1 LVENPRLRDN
11 PRRRLSA
18 RQRGWTLTGEEIR
31 MSLHTTT
38 RVCAA
43 AILAGAAGVVAAAS
57 PADTVDS
64 SVLYRCP
71 GNDYRNTITS
81 REAEKLGCR
90 KVEGAPVTV
99 IQSTRPRTSTATPT
113 ATTSATASGVRVD
126 PVAQRQRDSDAR
138 RILENELRA
147 EETKLAAMEKEF
159 NGGQPERLG
168 DEKNYQKYLDRV
180 ADMRSAIER
189 KQIDIAALRREIQ
202 KLPPPAQ

>member
-1 LVENPRLRDN
+1 
-11 PRRRLSA
+11 
-18 RQRGWTLTGEEIR
+18 
-31 MSLHTTT
+31 MSPNIIT
-38 RVCAA
+38 RACAA
-43 AILAGAAGVVAAAS
+43 AILAGAAGAAAAAS
-57 PADTVDS
+57 PADTVDAG
-64 SVLYRCP
+64 VLYRCP
-71 GNDYRNTITS
+71 GNDYRNTITP

-99 IQSTRPRTSTATPT
+99 IQSTRPRTAAAT
-113 ATTSATASGVRVD
+113 TASGVKVD

-138 RILENELRA
+138 RILENELRT
-147 EETKLAAMEKEF
+147 EEAKLAAMEKEF

-202 KLPPPAQ
+202 KLPPPTQ

>member
-1 LVENPRLRDN
+1 
-11 PRRRLSA
+11 
-18 RQRGWTLTGEEIR
+18 
-31 MSLHTTT
+31 MSLYTTI
-38 RVCAA
+38 RACAA
-43 AILAGAAGVVAAAS
+43 VVLAGAAGAAVAASA
-57 PADTVDS
+57 ADTVDS

-71 GNDYRNTITS
+71 GNDYRNTIS
-81 REAEKLGCR
+81 AREAEKLGCR

-99 IQSTRPRTSTATPT
+99 IQSTRPRTTP
-113 ATTSATASGVRVD
+113 APVGAATASGVRVD

-180 ADMRSAIER
+180 AEMRSAIER

>member
-1 LVENPRLRDN
+1 
-11 PRRRLSA
+11 
-18 RQRGWTLTGEEIR
+18 

-38 RVCAA
+38 RLCAA
-43 AILAGAAGVVAAAS
+43 VILAGAAGAA
-57 PADTVDS
+57 PAAPGVDTVDS

-71 GNDYRNTITS
+71 GNDYRNTITA

-99 IQSTRPRTSTATPT
+99 IQSTRPRATTATAT
-113 ATTSATASGVRVD
+113 ATTSTTATGVRVD

-138 RILENELRA
+138 RILENELKA
-147 EETKLAAMEKEF
+147 EEMKLAAMEKEF

-180 ADMRSAIER
+180 AEMRSAIER

-202 KLPPPAQ
+202 KLPPAQ

>member
-1 LVENPRLRDN
+1 M
-11 PRRRLSA
+11 
-18 RQRGWTLTGEEIR
+18 T
-31 MSLHTTT
+31 LHTIT

-43 AILAGAAGVVAAAS
+43 AILAGAAGAAVAASA
-57 PADTVDS
+57 ADTVDA

-71 GNDYRNTITS
+71 GNDYRNTITA

-99 IQSTRPRTSTATPT
+99 IQSTRPRAGTAATATAAP
-113 ATTSATASGVRVD
+113 ASTVRVD

-138 RILENELRA
+138 RILENELKA

-159 NGGQPERLG
+159 NNGQPERLG

-180 ADMRSAIER
+180 AEMRSAIER

-202 KLPPPAQ
+202 KLAPPAQ